1 MSGTTKAA
9 KYISAS
15 FPRQIAR
22 KSLLSRIQAHQAR
35 KAWRLR
41 GQNQRRQPHLLSFA
55 ESPSAFFRLSLFSR
69 RSSFA
74 GCAFGRP
81 VFWRFLNVFS
91 GLSPVPFRRSGDRAF
106 AGQNQRNTCPFFP
119 AENAFQA
126 WPCRLFQAER
136 ARPAPI
142 SDLAGFC
149 PIRHW
154 AFASSSNQSYAR
166 SSSRISPSRGM
177 EASSTKMPKSVTP
190 LTEASK
196 DFSFM
201 PLKQQAAHAARHFP
215 FTFHGL
221 CAREH

>member
-1 MSGTTKAA
+1 MSKGTTKAA

-22 KSLLSRIQAHQAR
+22 KSPCPRIRPIRREKHGAC
-35 KAWRLR
+35 

-74 GCAFGRP
+74 GAALLGG
-81 VFWRFLNVFS
+81 RFLAFPECFFPDFRPFLFAGLATAPLRARPEEYLSIFS
-91 GLSPVPFRRSGDRAF
+91 GRKRISSLAMSV
-106 AGQNQRNTCPFFP
+106 
-119 AENAFQA
+119 
-126 WPCRLFQAER
+126 FQAER

-149 PIRHW
+149 PSGTGPLHQ
-154 AFASSSNQSYAR
+154 AQT
-166 SSSRISPSRGM
+166 SRMPDRQAESAPSRGM